1 MAYRDFFGRKLNK
14 FDVTQAVI
22 HTVRSGNPY
31 PANIA
36 RRMGIGYF
44 KAVRLAKLL
53 ADAKVTSPM
62 DQQNRRVFLNEDQ
75 ALNAA
80 FRQLKKG
87 NKK

>member
-1 MAYRDFFGRKLNK
+1 MAYRDFFGRKLHK
-14 FDVTQAVI
+14 RDVTQAVI

-31 PANIA
+31 PARLA
-36 RRMGIGYF
+36 RNMGIGYF
-44 KAVRLAKLL
+44 KAVRLARLL

-62 DQQNRRVFLNEDQ
+62 DAPNRRVFLNEDQ

-87 NKK
+87 NK